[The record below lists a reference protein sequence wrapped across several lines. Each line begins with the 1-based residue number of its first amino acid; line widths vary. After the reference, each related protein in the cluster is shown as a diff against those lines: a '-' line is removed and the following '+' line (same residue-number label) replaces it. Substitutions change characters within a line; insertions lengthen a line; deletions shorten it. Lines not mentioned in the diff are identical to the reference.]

1 MKKIHILI
9 LSGLVLSGVSCK
21 NQKTEEK
28 AQEVQVQTDNNEKE
42 KLIVISK
49 AQFKANDM
57 QLGEVKTDTF
67 YQKITAQGV
76 LDVPPSNKAVM
87 SSYMPGKVRNVKLIV
102 GDKVRKGQLL
112 VQVTNPDYIKMQQD
126 YLQAKENLA
135 YLKQEYERQK
145 QLAAEKV
152 VSQKKLQDAQRN
164 YFSAKARYNG
174 LKEQLKMLH
183 INLAK
188 VEAGNLTSTVN
199 LYAPISGYISKLFVT
214 EGSAVNEADK
224 IMEIINN
231 DHTHLELRVFEKD
244 IMKLKKGQEISYKVP
259 GVDNKVYKG
268 YIKLIG
274 REVDPETRS
283 VLVHGHLEE
292 PHPNFIAGIYIE
304 AKIYIDKHPGKS
316 VSSTAIIKDEEYF
329 YVLRLIHKDENDFE
343 FEKVPIQVLEEENRI
358 IHVRSQVLKTGDTI
372 LNKGGFFLIGVE
384 AGGGHSH

>member
-28 AQEVQVQTDNNEKE
+28 TQEVQVQTDNNEKE
-42 KLIVISK
+42 NLIVISK

-76 LDVPPSNKAVM
+76 LDVPPSNKAVV

-244 IMKLKKGQEISYKVP
+244 IMKLKKGQEITYTIP
-259 GVDNKVYKG
+259 GNEHKIYKG

-274 REVDPETRS
+274 REIDPETRS
-283 VLVHGHLEE
+283 VLVHGHLEGD
-292 PHPNFIAGIYIE
+292 HPVFVAGMYVN
-304 AKIYIDKHPGKS
+304 AKIHVGKTPGLS
-316 VSSTAIIKDEEYF
+316 VPATAIIKDGNEM
-329 YVLRLIHKDENDFE
+329 YVLKLLKQNENGFE
-343 FEKVPIQVLEEENRI
+343 FEQVPVQVLTEENGK
-358 IHVRSQVLKTGDTI
+358 SQIATKALQAGDTI
-372 LNKGGFFLIGVE
+372 LQKGGFFLVG
-384 AGGGHSH
+384 AGGDA